1 MTERRSPRP
10 ALVTIAVAAIV
21 AIASPAGAQAPEP
34 PAPAPPDVRTFAA
47 RDVGLPAGAAITIHL
62 HPNEVPIQLHATSPT
77 ALEVC
82 PKGWPGFTGFLAC
95 LPIAAGAA
103 TLPSTIVNTF
113 HLGFTVRAVG
123 AVPASIKKLTVTYA
137 PTDGYFLVDPPP
149 VAPGRATPTFSF
161 TPVTTRVVGVGAYGQ
176 SDLRM
181 LAPDAKVQVTQQG
194 KHVRTSP
201 APPPGG
207 GAPAYG
213 PVRLDRRVVVRVR
226 NRGSAPLSLALEVAW
241 D

>member
-1 MTERRSPRP
+1 VATRTTTLCC
-10 ALVTIAVAAIV
+10 ALAAAVVVGALAGTTPV
-21 AIASPAGAQAPEP
+21 ADAQAPTTP
-34 PAPAPPDVRTFAA
+34 TRMFTA
-47 RDVGLPAGAAITIHL
+47 RDVELLAGEAITIHL
-62 HPNEVPIQLHATSPT
+62 HPNEVPIQLHATSRA

-82 PKGWPGFTGFLAC
+82 PEGWPSFTGFLTC

-103 TLPSTIVNTF
+103 TLPSTVVNTF

-123 AVPASIKKLTVTYA
+123 GAPARIRKLTVTYA
-137 PTDGYFLVDPPP
+137 PTDGYFLVDPAP

-161 TPVTTRVVGVGAYGQ
+161 APRTTRVVGVGAYTQ
-176 SDLRM
+176 ESDLQT
-181 LAPDAKVQVTQQG
+181 LAPDAKVHVTQQG
-194 KHVRTSP
+194 TRVRTSS

-213 PVRLDRRVVVRVR
+213 PVRLDQPVVVRVR
-226 NRGSAPLSLALEVAW
+226 NRGSTALALALEVAW